1 MSSSWEVA
9 LEKVSW
15 SWIENTENSKY
26 LLLKSTSSHGFRYCV
41 CCSVAS
47 VKASCRRGSKCIYLD
62 FSHDAISITFNLS
75 VANLILCCH
84 CLEGPCHLPQQNQKT
99 TNTMNGLQKL
109 YPLATQKD
117 APCIYSGERNG
128 LSWLCFTWRPHLSA
142 YCSVSVWCLLGF
154 KPHQLLKAHCNASGH
169 LACYS
174 FPNTLDQ
181 KSCKTEVKLSSKTQE
196 ICQKPWF

>member
-1 MSSSWEVA
+1 MDGQMSSSWEVA

-99 TNTMNGLQKL
+99 NKYYKWIAEALSFSHTKRCSLHLFRGEKWAKL
-109 YPLATQKD
+109 ALFHLEA
-117 APCIYSGERNG
+117 SFVSLL
-128 LSWLCFTWRPHLSA
+128 LSLCVMSPWL
-142 YCSVSVWCLLGF
+142 
-154 KPHQLLKAHCNASGH
+154 
-169 LACYS
+169 
-174 FPNTLDQ
+174 
-181 KSCKTEVKLSSKTQE
+181 
-196 ICQKPWF
+196 